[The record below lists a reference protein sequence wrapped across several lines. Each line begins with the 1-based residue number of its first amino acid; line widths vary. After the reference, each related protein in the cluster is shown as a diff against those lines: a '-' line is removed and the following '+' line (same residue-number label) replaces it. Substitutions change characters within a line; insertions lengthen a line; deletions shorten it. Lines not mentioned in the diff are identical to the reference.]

1 MQLFP
6 RFLLAGLILGI
17 LFSLQPTGVGGQEA
31 LPAEGPAKP
40 ATAPPAAETPP
51 ADPNKPAAA
60 EFSQKFGEWKELL
73 KEMLEAYGGIPM
85 DDEELEAAVKVVQ
98 GYLTQVEV
106 ANAVDTSAVYS
117 GRVIHLEP
125 QTD

>member
-1 MQLFP
+1 MP
-6 RFLLAGLILGI
+6 V
-17 LFSLQPTGVGGQEA
+17 T
-31 LPAEGPAKP
+31 
-40 ATAPPAAETPP
+40 
-51 ADPNKPAAA
+51 
-60 EFSQKFGEWKELL
+60 KELL

-106 ANAVDTSAVYS
+106 ANGVDTSAVYS